1 MTQIRS
7 ATREQE
13 AGVAVAIEALK
24 NARNC
29 LRVSDCP
36 QALAKTRAALRSAE
50 GAQRHMQ
57 QRRYRAHHPE
67 EKTDD

>member
-1 MTQIRS
+1 MTQIRP

-57 QRRYRAHHPE
+57 RRYRADHPE
-67 EKTDD
+67 ENEDD